1 MTSAPTQ
8 PGAPSGAVKDLCVT
22 FIPVFPAF
30 AHFQGLSY
38 QLSEE
43 VAARFRAGRIYEIIP
58 LMGYT
63 SSMSNRLPSWAGV
76 KGHAKGG
83 N

>member
-1 MTSAPTQ
+1 MTNAPTQ
-8 PGAPSGAVKDLCVT
+8 PDALSGAVKDLCVT
-22 FIPVFPAF
+22 SIPVFPAF

-43 VAARFRAGRIYEIIP
+43 VAAPFRAGRIYEIIP

-63 SSMSNRLPSWAGV
+63 SSVPNGLPSWAGV
-76 KGHAKGG
+76 KGCAKWG